1 MPRPSQGSIPS
12 ELGWLIDTLDDYERR
27 IRTLEAPSGEAL
39 GNTVA
44 KLAALVAD
52 IQAQL
57 DAYLAGRY
65 TNAQIDSKDSAVQ
78 AQISPTATSIVNAA
92 FAGSP
97 TVGGNL
103 TVNGE
108 MRVPNAYN
116 TDITW
121 TRRTAWLG
129 NDGRLGY
136 ASSSR
141 RKKTAI
147 RPADEE
153 ALAALLD
160 VEPKAFRYRAEVA
173 RRTSKRINEGADY
186 VPAVELGLIAEELD
200 EAGLGFFVYYGEDGQ
215 PEGIEYGMLT
225 VALLAIA
232 RRQRDEIDEM
242 RADIAEIREAIK

>member
-12 ELGWLIDTLDDYERR
+12 ELGWLVDTLDDYERR
-27 IRTLEAPSGEAL
+27 LRILEAPSGEAL

-44 KLAALVAD
+44 KLAALIAD

-57 DAYLAGRY
+57 DAYLGTRY
-65 TNAQIDSKDSAVQ
+65 TNSQIDAVAANAVASALAGNVT
-78 AQISPTATSIVNAA
+78 IGGA
-92 FAGSP
+92 FY
-97 TVGGNL
+97 
-103 TVNGE
+103 
-108 MRVPNAYN
+108 VPNAYN

-121 TRRTAWLG
+121 TRRTGWWG
-129 NDGRLGY
+129 NDGRAGY

-147 RPADEE
+147 RAADEE

-173 RRTSKRINEGADY
+173 RRTSKRINEGVDY
-186 VPAVELGLIAEELD
+186 VPAIELGLIAEELD
-200 EAGLGFFVYYGEDGQ
+200 EVGLGFFVYHDENGQ

-232 RRQRDEIDEM
+232 RRQRDALGDVTTRLERLERD
-242 RADIAEIREAIK
+242 A

>member
-65 TNAQIDSKDSAVQ
+65 TNAQIDAKDNAVA
-78 AQISPTATSIVNAA
+78 AQIQPAINASI
-92 FAGSP
+92 SS
-97 TVGGNL
+97 TLGGN
-103 TVNGE
+103 VSIGGE
-108 MRVPNAYN
+108 LRVPNAYS

-121 TRRTAWLG
+121 TRRTGWWG
-129 NDGRLGY
+129 NDGRAGY

-147 RPADEE
+147 KPADEQ
-153 ALAALLD
+153 ALLALLD
-160 VEPKAFRYRAEVA
+160 VEPKSFRYRAEIA
-173 RRTSKRINEGADY
+173 RRTSKRINEGVDY

-200 EAGLGFFVYYGEDGQ
+200 EAGLGFFVYHDEDGQ

-232 RRQRDEIDEM
+232 RRQRDAL
-242 RADIAEIREAIK
+242 ADVTTRLERLERDA

>member
-12 ELGWLIDTLDDYERR
+12 ELGWLVDTLDDYERR

-57 DAYLAGRY
+57 DAYLGTRY
-65 TNAQIDSKDSAVQ
+65 TNANIDAKDAAVSA
-78 AQISPTATSIVNAA
+78 SIL
-92 FAGSP
+92 P
-97 TVGGNL
+97 TVQGAGAL
-103 TVNGE
+103 ALSGQLL
-108 MRVPNAYN
+108 VPNAYN

-121 TRRTAWLG
+121 TRRTAWWG
-129 NDGRLGY
+129 NDGRAGY

-147 RPADEE
+147 KPADEE

-160 VEPKAFRYRAEVA
+160 VEPKAFRYRAEIA
-173 RRTSKRINEGADY
+173 RRTSKRINEGVDY
-186 VPAVELGLIAEELD
+186 VPAIELGLIAEELD
-200 EAGLGFFVYYGEDGQ
+200 EAGLGFFVYHDDDGRA
-215 PEGIEYGMLT
+215 EGIEYGMLT

-232 RRQRDEIDEM
+232 RRQRDAL
-242 RADIAEIREAIK
+242 ADVTTRLERLERDA